1 MDCSMPGLP
10 IQASLSIT
18 NSQSSLRLT
27 SIESVMPSNH
37 LILCRP
43 LLLLPSIFPSIR
55 GFPNESVLRIRWL
68 KYWSVEKV
76 LRIPAYRFLRRQVSW
91 SYISSI
97 TKVYIQV
104 SYNLILLLGEVV
116 LTHTTRATPSI
127 QEAVQKKRA
136 CPGISVMPRS
146 LWFPWTVACQAPL
159 SMEFSLQEHWSEL
172 PCSLPGDLP
181 NPGIYWRKRTKKSYR
196 NVDASNSRIEKLTEN
211 ILK

>member
-1 MDCSMPGLP
+1 MVR
-10 IQASLSIT
+10 A
-18 NSQSSLRLT
+18 
-27 SIESVMPSNH
+27 
-37 LILCRP
+37 
-43 LLLLPSIFPSIR
+43 
-55 GFPNESVLRIRWL
+55 VLRIRWL

-76 LRIPAYRFLRRQVSW
+76 LRNPAYRFLRRQVSW

-146 LWFPWTVACQAPL
+146 L
-159 SMEFSLQEHWSEL
+159 
-172 PCSLPGDLP
+172 
-181 NPGIYWRKRTKKSYR
+181 
-196 NVDASNSRIEKLTEN
+196 
-211 ILK
+211 